1 MPLAI
6 KIIIGIPVVI
16 ICAKIGLRR
25 LLYITIAFIAGF
37 MAVSIVN
44 GMFAHTS
51 SYASNFMSPRVA
63 RVLTFLIL
71 TLIPMLAI
79 TYYGRR
85 VMVHLAIL
93 ETIAPMIDS
102 ILGAGFGLTLYAGF
116 IMIIWVLW

>member
-1 MPLAI
+1 VINMPLAL

-25 LLYITIAFIAGF
+25 LLYITLAFIAGF
-37 MAVSIVN
+37 VAVSIVN

-51 SYASNFMSPRVA
+51 SYASNFMSKNVA
-63 RVLTFLIL
+63 KVLTFLIL

-79 TYYGRR
+79 TYFGRR
-85 VMVHLAIL
+85 VMVRIAIL

-102 ILGAGFGLTLYAGF
+102 ILGAGFGITLYAGF
-116 IMIIWVLW
+116 LMTL